1 MYSALWRMLP
11 GPKPVKM
18 IIAVALAVAVFFL
31 LMQVVFPWV
40 SSLMPYNDV
49 VV

>member
-1 MYSALWRMLP
+1 MYSALWRMVP
-11 GPKPVKM
+11 GPKPVKI